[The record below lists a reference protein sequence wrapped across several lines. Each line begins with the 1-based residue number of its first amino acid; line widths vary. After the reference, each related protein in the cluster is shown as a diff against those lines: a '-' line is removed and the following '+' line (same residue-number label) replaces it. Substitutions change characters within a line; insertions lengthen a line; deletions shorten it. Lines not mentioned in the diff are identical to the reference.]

1 MSHGRI
7 ISSVLLA
14 LSVSL
19 AGAGM
24 AVATPV
30 TDSTDQKQLEN
41 FTSEQAHEVELAA
54 KLFKELSRVES
65 GKEKEEVL
73 VDNVGEE
80 ETAEAAAVV
89 GLTPDELFSD
99 ETVANEYAFGLG
111 GTEKFLSCM
120 EGKVEDDVKEIFHVN
135 AIAVLI
141 GQEKYFEAAEEAVAY
156 LAKQGVKRN
165 AAAIASVLAFYGARC
180 AFCK

>member
-65 GKEKEEVL
+65 GKEK
-73 VDNVGEE
+73 GRS
-80 ETAEAAAVV
+80 
-89 GLTPDELFSD
+89 PS
-99 ETVANEYAFGLG
+99 
-111 GTEKFLSCM
+111 
-120 EGKVEDDVKEIFHVN
+120 
-135 AIAVLI
+135 
-141 GQEKYFEAAEEAVAY
+141 
-156 LAKQGVKRN
+156 
-165 AAAIASVLAFYGARC
+165 
-180 AFCK
+180 